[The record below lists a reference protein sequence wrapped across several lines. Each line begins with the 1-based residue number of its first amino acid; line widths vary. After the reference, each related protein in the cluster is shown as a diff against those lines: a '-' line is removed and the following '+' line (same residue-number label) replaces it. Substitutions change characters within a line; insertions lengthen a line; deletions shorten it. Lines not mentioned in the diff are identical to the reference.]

1 MNPCSIRN
9 CLNFTTTWQVDK
21 DTGDIEEE
29 GMDDE
34 YQLEELEVMETFIMS
49 MLKYLNIYIHKMHEL
64 SNVCTYGFS
73 LQITPADYF
82 SKKAVTN
89 FKNGWESLGS
99 EFERVDEYDLGTR
112 ESLNEAVQA
121 VINIFGL
128 QPCEVTCCDA
138 ELQILACSSRF

>member
-1 MNPCSIRN
+1 M
-9 CLNFTTTWQVDK
+9 DK
-21 DTGDIEEE
+21 DTGDVEEE

-34 YQLEELEVMETFIMS
+34 YQLEELEVMKTFIMS
-49 MLKYLNIYIHKMHEL
+49 MLKYLNIYIHEL
-64 SNVCTYGFS
+64 SNVCTSGFS

-99 EFERVDEYDLGTR
+99 EFERVDEYDLGAK

-128 QPCEVTCCDA
+128 QPCEVMCCDA
-138 ELQILACSSRF
+138 G